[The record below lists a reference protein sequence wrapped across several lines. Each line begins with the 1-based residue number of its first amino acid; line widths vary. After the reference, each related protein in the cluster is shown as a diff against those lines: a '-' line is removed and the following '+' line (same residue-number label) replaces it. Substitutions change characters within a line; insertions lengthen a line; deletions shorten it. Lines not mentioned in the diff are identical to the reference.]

1 MTHKDIYTKF
11 MIEYDKAN
19 VTSSYPSLTEYE
31 VATLLDKA
39 YYALIAQKLT
49 GNNVR
54 RAPFEADTKAIED
67 LRALIKQEDA
77 TLTGHATPSTLTPG
91 MWQGDV
97 FQTTPTVT
105 NLTYT
110 NVPTKSLYV
119 LKVILSYEQKGGTP
133 MDGENTRS
141 LTAKMVNHDIAE
153 KFYSSAYN
161 MPWVKQPVFYLEDN
175 KIYIVY
181 DPINKPKLDTASIMY
196 IQKPNSFVKDSNILS
211 PKNGE
216 TRTYFQVRNGSGN
229 DITSTISEYN
239 FECND
244 SVAEELISLAI
255 SFALE
260 NVESPRLNTKLN
272 MRGLEA

>member
-1 MTHKDIYTKF
+1 
-11 MIEYDKAN
+11 
-19 VTSSYPSLTEYE
+19 
-31 VATLLDKA
+31 
-39 YYALIAQKLT
+39 
-49 GNNVR
+49 
-54 RAPFEADTKAIED
+54 
-67 LRALIKQEDA
+67 
-77 TLTGHATPSTLTPG
+77 
-91 MWQGDV
+91 
-97 FQTTPTVT
+97 
-105 NLTYT
+105 
-110 NVPTKSLYV
+110 
-119 LKVILSYEQKGGTP
+119 